1 LILGAWSGLNALNM
15 SWSVWLCSCN
25 EYGVQKTWMPLKE
38 VVGGYL

>member
-1 LILGAWSGLNALNM
+1 LNALHV

-25 EYGVQKTWMPLKE
+25 EYGVQKTCMPLKE